1 MKKKSLFLTLLFCAG
16 LGLVPAS
23 AQYHSK
29 VWDPDLGNGMYKNPV
44 LFADYSDPDA
54 IAVGDDYYLTA
65 SSFNCIP
72 GLPILHSKD
81 LVNWEIIGHALNRQ
95 QPDSLFSKPQ
105 HGKGVW
111 APAIRYHNGE
121 YFIYWGDPD
130 QGIMRVRAR
139 QPQGPW
145 SEPECVIPGKGLI
158 DSCPLW
164 DDDGHCYL
172 VNGWAG
178 SRAGFNSVL
187 TMWEL
192 SADGS
197 HAISAPRIVYDG
209 GQLNHTTEGPKL
221 YKHDGWYWILCPAGG
236 VEHGWQMAMRSR
248 SPFGPYEARTVMHQG
263 QTDINGPHQG
273 AWVHTAQGED
283 WFLHF
288 NDRNAYGRVVY
299 LQPMAWKGGWPVIG
313 NDKDGDGCG
322 EPYATYRK
330 PKSNSKTRVNPQES
344 DEFNTGEL
352 GLQWQWQANYN
363 PLWGM
368 PTANGI
374 LRLYNADEQP
384 GTGLWQA
391 GNLLLQKLPAPRL
404 TATTKVRIS
413 AKSDGQYAGVVVM
426 GMNYQALVC
435 RRQGNK
441 FELLQINCKDADR
454 QGKETEK
461 VLTTLEPTEVDTI
474 PYSPAIH
481 EDIYLRISIDKGQA
495 RFAYSLD
502 NKHYR
507 AAGDTF
513 TLRKGKWIGA
523 KMGFASMRPGT
534 TGNRGW
540 MDVDWF
546 RVERL

>member
-29 VWDPDLGNGMYKNPV
+29 AWDPDLGNGMYKNPV
-44 LFADYSDPDA
+44 LFADYSAPDA
-54 IAVGDDYYLTA
+54 ITVGEDYYLTA

-81 LVNWEIIGHALNRQ
+81 LVNWEIFGYALNRQ

-111 APAIRYHNGE
+111 APSIRYHNGE

-209 GQLNHTTEGPKL
+209 WQHNHTTEGPKL

-299 LQPMAWKGGWPVIG
+299 LQPMAWKGSWPVIG

-330 PKSNSKTRVNPQES
+330 PKSNAKTRVNPQES
-344 DEFNTGEL
+344 DEFNNGEL

-368 PTANGI
+368 PTANGT

-404 TATTKVRIS
+404 TTTTKVRIS

-454 QGKETEK
+454 QGTGPFR
-461 VLTTLEPTEVDTI
+461 LQP
-474 PYSPAIH
+474 
-481 EDIYLRISIDKGQA
+481 RQQA
-495 RFAYSLD
+495 LSRC
-502 NKHYR
+502 R
-507 AAGDTF
+507 
-513 TLRKGKWIGA
+513 
-523 KMGFASMRPGT
+523 
-534 TGNRGW
+534 
-540 MDVDWF
+540 
-546 RVERL
+546 